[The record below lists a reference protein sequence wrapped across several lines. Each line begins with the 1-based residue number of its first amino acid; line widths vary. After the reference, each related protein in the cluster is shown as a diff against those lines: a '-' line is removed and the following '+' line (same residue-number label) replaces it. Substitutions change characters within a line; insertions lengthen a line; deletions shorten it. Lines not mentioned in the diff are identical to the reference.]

1 MILMMGNQFKY
12 QGFFFYNLGKNLRGG
27 LWMNTSG
34 NTILITGGA
43 TGIGF
48 AIAEQFVQKGN
59 NVVICGRR
67 EQKLQEAKQK
77 IPGIQTRVCDVSKE
91 LERISLFEWVTSEF
105 PRLNILINN
114 AGIQRDVD
122 FMNIEEDWSY
132 LRDEITINVEAP
144 MHLSA
149 LFIPH
154 LAEKE
159 NPAIVNVSSGLAFTP
174 MSIFPIYCATK
185 AAIHSFSM
193 TLRHQLVKAN
203 IALYEVIPPAVD
215 SELNYEGR
223 KKRGALETGVTS
235 REFATAVM
243 QGLESG
249 KTEIGYG
256 NAEMGRTASRQ
267 QLDEIFRRMNRL

>member
-1 MILMMGNQFKY
+1 
-12 QGFFFYNLGKNLRGG
+12 
-27 LWMNTSG
+27 MNTSG

-122 FMNIEEDWSY
+122 FMNIQEDWSY

-149 LFIPH
+149 LFVPH

-174 MSIFPIYCATK
+174 MSIFPIYSATK
-185 AAIHSFSM
+185 AAVHSFSM
-193 TLRHQLVKAN
+193 TLRYQLAKAN
-203 IALYEVIPPAVD
+203 IEVYEVIPPAVD
-215 SELNYEGR
+215 SELNYDGR
-223 KKRGALETGVTS
+223 KKRGALQTGVTS
-235 REFATAVM
+235 REFAAAVM
-243 QGLESG
+243 QGLENG

-267 QLDEIFRRMNRL
+267 QLDEMFRRMNRL